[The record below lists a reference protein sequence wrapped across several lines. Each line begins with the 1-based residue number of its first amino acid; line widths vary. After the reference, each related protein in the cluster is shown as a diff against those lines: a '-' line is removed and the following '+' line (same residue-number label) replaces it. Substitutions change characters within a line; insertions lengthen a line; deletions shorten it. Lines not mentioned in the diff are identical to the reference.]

1 MAITMPGGYQ
11 LDLDTGK
18 AITQEGGPRPQAADT
33 EFSPS
38 MDNILGVLKQTS
50 VGFQAGLFAAPDYVL
65 RKLAKELGGTEKD
78 AFQLTNL
85 YKDVAGP
92 ETSPRNV
99 VERYAKT
106 IGDMVGSNVGISF
119 GILRPLAQTGLL
131 SQIPQNAGTFKKVAG
146 NIMKDLRE
154 NPVGVLKTDLK
165 WGGISGATEQA
176 ITETKAPGEAKNL
189 LESLAPAV
197 APLAIQALPINLLG
211 KGLAAGK
218 QALSGGN
225 QAVASAQSA
234 LAPGAGSMAR
244 EIAADY
250 PTGTKTAAQMMAQ
263 WAEERVGK
271 SLGALQPGGAG
282 FTEQTRLAQE
292 TADRLMQ
299 RPEFAFL
306 NNLTPAERALHPAV
320 LAAQASG
327 GARLSGE
334 RAAEEVTR
342 QQAIETSFQQSL
354 RDLGPN
360 APATSLEDAL
370 RMTRDRLSS
379 GEMGPL
385 FAKGHQEITMP
396 GMTPLYSQAQ
406 AGDLK
411 RQTLQ
416 TRYGA
421 LNQQVNDLY
430 NSVNTRDI
438 RIDPEALGRARMVDE
453 AGEAVEEIAREG
465 TLAHFVQTVERDGFV
480 PLKSSK
486 SPTNILLSGD
496 LTPATMKGLGR
507 IKSLLPKAVEEG
519 VEGEAGA
526 LAKVIAEVESKAQTA
541 PLKSMSAAFSQRV
554 KDKQMEPAFLESFL
568 KLRDTGAAQT
578 KRLLNDVE
586 DLDGFLTNRIQ
597 TYGMPNRIQSYG
609 MPSRDQ
615 RTAKQLATAQKREV
629 LLALDAELIYLR
641 GVTNG
646 YLSDYASF
654 REGAPQLIQSFKKFK
669 TEVSNIRK
677 NVKDI
682 PVGPVEVPAFSGYG
696 EYTFGG
702 KKVKTAPAAAGEEV
716 IPEEP
721 KEIFFQDFDRIRR
734 ELSLFYGAAKN
745 PQDARGVAL
754 LKKGFDEWFEK
765 SVDDGFIYGTAADLA
780 TLREARDVRK
790 VVGDIF
796 EPRKGSEQSGEAM
809 QEVLNNRELSANQ
822 VVDKLFGSSGV
833 PSKGMAT
840 EVARRF
846 ELAFGKDSPEFAN
859 LQQAAYLRAMQ
870 TPSGT
875 ALPAAQAGKNLDTL
889 LMGSGQEF
897 TQRVFTQDQIKSLM
911 ALRGNVAQ
919 IANDTVDAQL
929 NTLLKNATR
938 DGADANQLVAQALK
952 DPADMKSLANAFGK
966 DPEQMEALR
975 RRVWDQLGRDKVV
988 NTADGIENFLKQNQ
1002 KSLSMLYNPAEM
1014 KTLQD
1019 IADAQKYVY
1028 ASVRVKG
1035 MLPAGTTLDQ
1045 FLSTKF
1051 GTSVRGVSTTI
1062 RNVAE
1067 GRGGVPDA
1075 LTYFG
1080 MRFFNTR
1087 QEDIYARVL
1096 QKALTNK
1103 DYADYLLSATPTTQI
1118 LQQLGTGAMQ
1128 SAQAMQL
1135 GTRIAEGAG
1144 SRAYLFARTFGVEQL
1159 RGEDKRQRELTLPM
1173 SPDVKARVE
1182 AQQPS
1187 AKDLLARQFPT
1198 PSPVK
1203 PAPPAPAATGVPNLI
1218 PPSTAQGPRP
1228 MGPAP
1233 AKPAASPAPGPAA
1246 TQSRAMYQA
1255 LFPRDPV
1262 STMLQQQQQAQ
1273 PQR

>member
-18 AITQEGGPRPQAADT
+18 AITQEGGPQPQAADT

-65 RKLAKELGGTEKD
+65 RKLAKDLGGTEKD

-131 SQIPQNAGTFKKVAG
+131 AQVPQNAGTFKKVAG
-146 NIMKDLRE
+146 NIMKELRE

-165 WGGISGATEQA
+165 WGGIAGATEQA

-189 LESLAPAV
+189 LEALAPAV
-197 APLAIQALPINLLG
+197 APLALEALPTNLIRR
-211 KGLAAGK
+211 GLTAGK

-225 QAVASAQSA
+225 QAAAAAQAA
-234 LAPGAGSMAR
+234 LAPGAGSIAS
-244 EIAADY
+244 EIAAGY
-250 PTGTKTAAQMMAQ
+250 PRGTQTAAQMLAQ
-263 WAEERVGK
+263 NAERRVGTA
-271 SLGALQPGGAG
+271 LEVLQPGGTG
-282 FTEQTRLAQE
+282 FTQQTRLAQE

-306 NNLTPAERALHPAV
+306 ADLTPAERARHPAV

-327 GARLSGE
+327 GTRLSGQM
-334 RAAEEVTR
+334 AADEIAR
-342 QQAIETSFQQSL
+342 QQGLEASFQQSL

-360 APATSLEDAL
+360 APAASLEDAL
-370 RMTRDRLSS
+370 RATRDSMSS

-385 FAKGHQEITMP
+385 FAKGHQEITLS
-396 GMTPLYSQAQ
+396 GTTPLYSQAQ

-416 TRYGA
+416 TRYGE
-421 LNQQVNDLY
+421 LDTRVNDLY

-453 AGEAVEEIAREG
+453 AGEAIDDVALEG
-465 TLAHFVQTVERDGFV
+465 TLANFVQTVEREGFV
-480 PLKSSK
+480 PLTSSK

-496 LTPATMKGLGR
+496 LTPATLKGLNL
-507 IKSLLPKAVEEG
+507 IKSRMLPQAAEEG
-519 VEGEAGA
+519 VEGAAGA
-526 LAKVIAEVESKAQTA
+526 AAQEARTA
-541 PLKSMSAAFSQRV
+541 QLKSMSAAFNRGV
-554 KDKQMEPAFLESFL
+554 DDKIIEPTFIESFL
-568 KLRDTGAAQT
+568 TLRDTGATQT
-578 KRLLNDVE
+578 KKLLNTVE
-586 DLDGFLTNRIQ
+586 DLDSFLTGRL
-597 TYGMPNRIQSYG
+597 QSYG
-609 MPSRDQ
+609 MPMSRDQ
-615 RTAKQLATAQKREV
+615 RTYKQLAEGQKSKEITALDTQLNNLRGSAEKYIRDYVAFQKGSQRIDETQLGRSFEKLQKAALGVKKFRDSDFPRGPIEIPAQK
-629 LLALDAELIYLR
+629 
-641 GVTNG
+641 
-646 YLSDYASF
+646 
-654 REGAPQLIQSFKKFK
+654 
-669 TEVSNIRK
+669 
-677 NVKDI
+677 
-682 PVGPVEVPAFSGYG
+682 YG

-702 KKVKTAPAAAGEEV
+702 EKTAAKADDV

-721 KEIFFQDFDRIRR
+721 KEIFLQDFEITRR
-734 ELSLFYGAAKN
+734 TLSLLYSAAKN

-754 LKKGFDEWFEK
+754 LKKGLDEWFEK
-765 SVDDGFIYGTAADLA
+765 SVDDGFISGSVDDLA
-780 TLREARDVRK
+780 TLREARTVRK
-790 VVGDIF
+790 TVGDIF
-796 EPRKGSEQSGEAM
+796 EPRKGSEQSGNAM
-809 QEVLNNRELSANQ
+809 QEVLHNRELSANQ
-822 VVDKLFGSSGV
+822 VLDKLFGSSGV

-846 ELAFGKDSPEFAN
+846 EQAFGKDSPEFAN

-875 ALPAAQAGKNLDTL
+875 VLPAAQAGKNLDML
-889 LMGSGQEF
+889 LTGSGQEF
-897 TQRVFTQDQIKSLM
+897 TQRVFTPDQIKSLM

-919 IANDTVDAQL
+919 VAADTVDAQL
-929 NTLLKNATR
+929 NTLIKNATR
-938 DGADANQLVAQALK
+938 EGADADQLIKKALSN
-952 DPADMKSLANAFGK
+952 PADMKSLANAFGK
-966 DPEQMEALR
+966 DPEQLEALR

-988 NTADGIENFLKQNQ
+988 NTADGIENFIKQNQ

-1028 ASVRVKG
+1028 ASVRVQG
-1035 MLPAGTTLDQ
+1035 MLPPGGTSDEWLTKHFGTT
-1045 FLSTKF
+1045 
-1051 GTSVRGVSTTI
+1051 VRGISTTI
-1062 RNVAE
+1062 RNVGQ

-1087 QEDIYARVL
+1087 QEDIYAKVL

-1103 DYADYLLSATPTTQI
+1103 DYADYLLTARPTTPV

-1128 SAQAMQL
+1128 SAQALQL
-1135 GTRIAEGAG
+1135 GTRLAEGAG
-1144 SRAYLFARTFGVEQL
+1144 SRAYQVLRTYGNEYL

-1173 SPDVKARVE
+1173 SPDVRERVE
-1182 AQQPS
+1182 AQQPT
-1187 AKDLLARQFPT
+1187 AKELLSRQFPQ
-1198 PSPVK
+1198 SNAAK
-1203 PAPPAPAATGVPNLI
+1203 PPPPAPATTGVPNLI

-1228 MGPAP
+1228 MGQMPGKPAP
-1233 AKPAASPAPGPAA
+1233 SQAPGPAT

-1262 STMLQQQQQAQ
+1262 STMLQQQQRAQ
-1273 PQR
+1273 PQTPPQ

>member
-38 MDNILGVLKQTS
+38 LDNILGVLKQTS

-131 SQIPQNAGTFKKVAG
+131 AQIPQNAGTFKKVAG

-197 APLAIQALPINLLG
+197 APLALQALPINLLG
-211 KGLAAGK
+211 KGLAAGR
-218 QALSGGN
+218 QALSGGS

-234 LAPGAGSMAR
+234 LAPGAGSIAR
-244 EIAADY
+244 EISADY
-250 PTGTKTAAQMMAQ
+250 PTGTKTAAQLMAQ

-282 FTEQTRLAQE
+282 FTAQTRLAQE

-306 NNLTPAERALHPAV
+306 GDLTPAERALHPAV
-320 LAAQASG
+320 LAAQAAG
-327 GARLSGE
+327 GARLSGQM
-334 RAAEEVTR
+334 AADEIAR
-342 QQAIETSFQQSL
+342 QQTIETSFQQSL
-354 RDLGPN
+354 RALGPN
-360 APATSLEDAL
+360 APAASLEDAL
-370 RMTRDRLSS
+370 RATRDKLSS

-396 GMTPLYSQAQ
+396 GMTPIYSQAQ

-416 TRYGA
+416 TRYGE
-421 LNQQVNDLY
+421 LDTKVNDLY

-438 RIDPEALGRARMVDE
+438 RIDPEAIGRARMVDE
-453 AGEAVEEIAREG
+453 AGEAIDDVAREG
-465 TLAHFVQTVERDGFV
+465 TLAHFVETVERDGFV
-480 PLKSSK
+480 PLTSSK

-496 LTPATMKGLGR
+496 LTPATLKGLNR
-507 IKSLLPKAVEEG
+507 IKSMLPKTVEEG

-526 LAKVIAEVESKAQTA
+526 LAKVIADVESKAQTA
-541 PLKSMSAAFSQRV
+541 PLKSMSAAFNRGV
-554 KDKQMEPAFLESFL
+554 NDKLIEPIFLENFL
-568 KLRDTGAAQT
+568 KLRDTGATQT
-578 KRLLNDVE
+578 KKLLNAVE
-586 DLDGFLTNRIQ
+586 DLDSFLT
-597 TYGMPNRIQSYG
+597 NRIQSYG
-609 MPSRDQ
+609 MPLSRDQ
-615 RTAKQLATAQKREV
+615 RTFKQLAEAQKSKEI
-629 LLALDAELIYLR
+629 LALDAQLNYLR
-641 GVTNG
+641 GSANKYITDYTAFQKGSQRIDETQLGRSFNKLQAVA
-646 YLSDYASF
+646 LSV
-654 REGAPQLIQSFKKFK
+654 KKFRD
-669 TEVSNIRK
+669 SDFPR
-677 NVKDI
+677 
-682 PVGPVEVPAFSGYG
+682 GPIEVPAFSGYG

-702 KKVKTAPAAAGEEV
+702 KKVKAEPAAAAEEV
-716 IPEEP
+716 IPEKP
-721 KEIFFQDFDRIRR
+721 KEIFLQDFDRTRR
-734 ELSLFYGAAKN
+734 ELSMLYGAAKN

-754 LKKGFDEWFEK
+754 IKKGFDEWFEK
-765 SVDDGFIYGTAADLA
+765 SVDDGFIHGAAADLA

-809 QEVLNNRELSANQ
+809 QEVLHNRELSANQ

-870 TPSGT
+870 APSGT
-875 ALPAAQAGKNLDTL
+875 ALPAAQAGKNLDML

-897 TQRVFTQDQIKSLM
+897 TQRVFTPDQIKSLM

-929 NTLLKNATR
+929 NTLIKNATR

-952 DPADMKSLANAFGK
+952 NPADMKSLANAFGK

-1002 KSLSMLYNPAEM
+1002 KSLNMLYNPAEM

-1028 ASVRVKG
+1028 ASARVQG
-1035 MLPAGTTLDQ
+1035 LMPAGTSLDE
-1045 FLSTKF
+1045 FLSTRF
-1051 GTSVRGVSTTI
+1051 GTSVRGISTTL
-1062 RNVAE
+1062 RNVAQ

-1103 DYADYLLSATPTTQI
+1103 DYADYLLSATPTTQV

-1128 SAQAMQL
+1128 GAQAMQL

-1144 SRAYLFARTFGVEQL
+1144 NRAYLFARTFGIEQV
-1159 RGEDKRQRELTLPM
+1159 RGENKRQRELTLPM
-1173 SPDVKARVE
+1173 APDVKTRFE
-1182 AQQPS
+1182 AQQPT

-1203 PAPPAPAATGVPNLI
+1203 PAPPAPATTGVPNLI
-1218 PPSTAQGPRP
+1218 PQSTAQGPRP
-1228 MGPAP
+1228 TGPAP
-1233 AKPAASPAPGPAA
+1233 SKPATGQAPGPAA

>member
-131 SQIPQNAGTFKKVAG
+131 AQIPQNAGTFKKVAG

-197 APLAIQALPINLLG
+197 APLAIQAFPINLLG

-250 PTGTKTAAQMMAQ
+250 PTGTKTAAQMMSQ

-334 RAAEEVTR
+334 RAAEEITR

-370 RMTRDRLSS
+370 RVTRDKLSS

-416 TRYGA
+416 TRYGDMDTR
-421 LNQQVNDLY
+421 VNELY

-438 RIDPEALGRARMVDE
+438 RIDPEALGQTRMIDDAGKAFEE
-453 AGEAVEEIAREG
+453 APLEG
-465 TLAHFVQTVERDGFV
+465 TLASFVQTVEREGFV
-480 PLKSSK
+480 PIPSST

-496 LTPATMKGLGR
+496 LTPATLKGLNR
-507 IKSLLPKAVEEG
+507 IKSQMLPQAVEEG
-519 VEGEAGA
+519 VEGAAGTVAQEAR
-526 LAKVIAEVESKAQTA
+526 TA
-541 PLKSMSAAFSQRV
+541 SLKSMSAAFNRAVTDNQAN
-554 KDKQMEPAFLESFL
+554 PAILESFL
-568 KLRDTGAAQT
+568 TLRDSGSKQT
-578 KRLLNDVE
+578 KKLLNIVE
-586 DLDGFLTNRIQ
+586 DLHADLANRF
-597 TYGMPNRIQSYG
+597 QSYG
-609 MPSRDQ
+609 MPMLREQ
-615 RTAKQLATAQKREV
+615 RSVAQLNKAKKSGDILDLDSMADSLQGATEKYIKN
-629 LLALDAELIYLR
+629 LLASQKGAQRLDTTTLGKSFEALQLEALSIEKALKVSDAFPI
-641 GVTNG
+641 GPFKVT
-646 YLSDYASF
+646 
-654 REGAPQLIQSFKKFK
+654 PPK
-669 TEVSNIRK
+669 
-677 NVKDI
+677 
-682 PVGPVEVPAFSGYG
+682 YG

-702 KKVKTAPAAAGEEV
+702 EKTAAKADDV

-721 KEIFFQDFDRIRR
+721 KEIFLQDFEITRR
-734 ELSLFYGAAKN
+734 TLSLLYSAAKN

-754 LKKGFDEWFEK
+754 LKKGFDEWFEG
-765 SVDDGFIYGTAADLA
+765 SVANGFIKGDADDLA
-780 TLREARDVRK
+780 TLAEARKVRTTI
-790 VVGDIF
+790 GDIF

-809 QEVLNNRELSANQ
+809 QEVLHNRELSANQ

-889 LMGSGQEF
+889 LMGSGQGF
-897 TQRVFTQDQIKSLM
+897 TQRVFTPDQIKSLM

-929 NTLLKNATR
+929 STLIKNATR

-952 DPADMKSLANAFGK
+952 NPADMKSLANAFGK

-1045 FLSTKF
+1045 FLSTRF
-1051 GTSVRGVSTTI
+1051 GTTVRGVSTTI
-1062 RNVAE
+1062 RNVAQ

-1118 LQQLGTGAMQ
+1118 LQQLGTGTMQ

-1144 SRAYLFARTFGVEQL
+1144 NRAYLFARTYGNEEL

-1173 SPDVKARVE
+1173 APDVKARVE
-1182 AQQPS
+1182 AQQPT

-1228 MGPAP
+1228 TGPAS

>member
-18 AITQEGGPRPQAADT
+18 AITQDGGPRPQAADV

-65 RKLAKELGGTEKD
+65 RKLAKGLGGTEQD

-85 YKDVAGP
+85 YQDVAGP

-106 IGDMVGSNVGISF
+106 IGDMVGMNVGISF
-119 GILRPLAQTGLL
+119 GILRPLAQTGVLA
-131 SQIPQNAGTFKKVAG
+131 QVPQNAGTFKKIAG

-165 WGGISGATEQA
+165 WGGIAGATSQA
-176 ITETKAPGEAKNL
+176 ISETKAPGEAKNL
-189 LESLAPAV
+189 LEELAPAI
-197 APLAIQALPINLLG
+197 APLALQALPTNLIR
-211 KGLAAGK
+211 KGLTAGR

-225 QAVASAQSA
+225 QAAASAQAA
-234 LAPGAGSMAR
+234 LAPGAGSIAS
-244 EIAADY
+244 EIAASY
-250 PTGTKTAAQMMAQ
+250 PRGTQTAAQMLAQ
-263 WAEERVGK
+263 NAERRVGT
-271 SLGALQPGGAG
+271 SLEVLQPGGAG

-299 RPEFAFL
+299 QPEFAFL
-306 NNLTPAERALHPAV
+306 SSLTPAERARHPAV

-334 RAAEEVTR
+334 MAADEIAR
-342 QQAIETSFQQSL
+342 QQGLEASFQQSL

-360 APATSLEDAL
+360 APATSLEAAL
-370 RMTRDRLSS
+370 RATRDSMSS

-385 FAKGHQEITMP
+385 FAKGHQEITP
-396 GMTPLYSQAQ
+396 SGTTPLYSQAQ

-416 TRYGA
+416 TRYGDMDTR
-421 LNQQVNDLY
+421 VNELY

-438 RIDPEALGRARMVDE
+438 RIDPEALGQTRMIDDAGKAFEE
-453 AGEAVEEIAREG
+453 APLEG
-465 TLAHFVQTVERDGFV
+465 TLASFVQTVEREGFV
-480 PLKSSK
+480 PIPSST

-496 LTPATMKGLGR
+496 LTPATLKGLNR
-507 IKSLLPKAVEEG
+507 IKSMLPQAVEEG
-519 VEGEAGA
+519 VEGAAGA
-526 LAKVIAEVESKAQTA
+526 VAQEARTA
-541 PLKSMSAAFSQRV
+541 SLKSMSAAFNRGV
-554 KDKQMEPAFLESFL
+554 DDKLIDPLFIESFL
-568 KLRDTGAAQT
+568 TLRDTGATQT
-578 KRLLNDVE
+578 KKLLNTVE
-586 DLDGFLTNRIQ
+586 DLDSFLT
-597 TYGMPNRIQSYG
+597 NRIQSYG
-609 MPSRDQ
+609 MPMSRDQ
-615 RTAKQLATAQKREV
+615 RSFKQLAEAQKSKEIF
-629 LLALDAELIYLR
+629 ALDSQLNKLR
-641 GVTNG
+641 GATQK
-646 YLSDYASF
+646 YISDYVAFQKGSQRIDETQLGRSF
-654 REGAPQLIQSFKKFK
+654 EKLQKEALGIKKFRDSDFPRGPI
-669 TEVSNIRK
+669 EVTPPK
-677 NVKDI
+677 
-682 PVGPVEVPAFSGYG
+682 YG

-702 KKVKTAPAAAGEEV
+702 EKTAAKADDV

-721 KEIFFQDFDRIRR
+721 KQVFLQDFEITRR
-734 ELSLFYGAAKN
+734 TLSLLYSAAKN
-745 PQDARGVAL
+745 PQDARGVVL
-754 LKKGFDEWFEK
+754 LKKGLDEWFEGA
-765 SVDDGFIYGTAADLA
+765 VNNGFIKGDADDLA
-780 TLREARDVRK
+780 TLAQARELRTAI
-790 VVGDIF
+790 GDIF
-796 EPRKGSEQSGEAM
+796 EPRKGLEQSGNAM
-809 QEVLNNRELSANQ
+809 QEVLHNRELSANQ
-822 VVDKLFGSSGV
+822 VLDKLFGSSGV

-846 ELAFGKDSPEFAN
+846 EQAFGKDSPEFAN
-859 LQQAAYLRAMQ
+859 LGQAAYLRAMQ

-875 ALPAAQAGKNLDTL
+875 VLTAAQAGKNLDTL
-889 LMGSGQEF
+889 LTGSGQEF
-897 TQRVFTQDQIKSLM
+897 TQRVFTPDQIKSLM

-919 IANDTVDAQL
+919 VAADTVDAQL
-929 NTLLKNATR
+929 NTLIKNATR
-938 DGADANQLVAQALK
+938 EGADASQLIKRAL
-952 DPADMKSLANAFGK
+952 DNPADMKSLANAFGK
-966 DPEQMEALR
+966 DPEQLEALR
-975 RRVWDQLGRDKVV
+975 RRVWDQLSRDKVI

-1028 ASVRVKG
+1028 ASVRVQG
-1035 MLPAGTTLDQ
+1035 MLPSGGTLDEILTKQFGTT
-1045 FLSTKF
+1045 
-1051 GTSVRGVSTTI
+1051 VRGISTTI
-1062 RNVAE
+1062 RNIGQ

-1087 QEDIYARVL
+1087 QEDIYAKVL

-1103 DYADYLLSATPTTQI
+1103 DYADYLLTTRPTTPV

-1128 SAQAMQL
+1128 SAQALQL
-1135 GTRIAEGAG
+1135 GTRLAEGAG
-1144 SRAYLFARTFGVEQL
+1144 NRAYQFLRTYGNEEL
-1159 RGEDKRQRELTLPM
+1159 RGDDRQQRELTLPM

-1182 AQQPS
+1182 AQQPT
-1187 AKDLLARQFPT
+1187 AKELLSRQFPQ
-1198 PSPVK
+1198 SNAAK
-1203 PAPPAPAATGVPNLI
+1203 PPPPAPATTGVPNLI

-1228 MGPAP
+1228 MGQMPG
-1233 AKPAASPAPGPAA
+1233 KPATSQAPGPAA

-1262 STMLQQQQQAQ
+1262 STMLQQQQRAQ
-1273 PQR
+1273 PQTQPQ